1 MPSIRPRALIAFA
14 VLFLASMPARA
25 DSFDHAG
32 LAKQVLEQ
40 YIGPGY
46 TNLAEKA
53 KALHKRAS
61 AFCFGDSGKDLAGLR
76 DAFRDMVFAWSAV
89 SHVRFGPVMDEH
101 RHPRILYWPDR
112 KGLGFR
118 QIRRA
123 LGNRSKSVTSA
134 KSLAEKS
141 VALQGLSAI
150 EQLLYW
156 DAETQLLTP
165 GETRKHR
172 CGYLT
177 AASENLSNIADALVS
192 GWAPDAEFTSTF
204 VKPGTDNPRYLE
216 PSEVTLEIVKTFVVG
231 LERLR
236 DIKVAGPL
244 GLRPNNP
251 ARVVV
256 PFEPSKLSMRAMQA
270 ELEGLIDLFERGG
283 LKSRIEKHEAGMGD
297 AIVFDLETAL
307 NSFRR
312 IQLPIKEVTKNAEA
326 ENELIATG
334 FPLKN
339 AREQASR
346 VLSEAAGLSMGF
358 NALDGD

>member
-1 MPSIRPRALIAFA
+1 MLPLRPRVLIVFA
-14 VLFLASMPARA
+14 VLFLAAPVRA

-40 YIGPGY
+40 HIRPGY
-46 TNLAEKA
+46 ANLEEKA
-53 KALHKRAS
+53 KALHGRTV
-61 AFCFGDSGKDLAGLR
+61 AFCSGDSSKDIERLR

-89 SHVRFGPVMDEH
+89 SHIRFGPVMDEH
-101 RHPRILYWPDR
+101 RHPRMLYWPDR

-118 QIRRA
+118 QIRQA
-123 LGNRSKSVTSA
+123 LRNKSKSVTSLN
-134 KSLAEKS
+134 SLTEKS

-150 EQLLYW
+150 ELLLYW
-156 DAETQLLTP
+156 DVETQLLAP
-165 GETRKHR
+165 GERRTHR

-177 AASENLSNIADALVS
+177 AASENLAMIANAVVN
-192 GWAPDAEFTSTF
+192 GWAPGADFTAIF
-204 VKPGTDNPRYLE
+204 LEPGKDNPRYLE
-216 PSEVTLEIVKTFVVG
+216 PSEVTLEIVKAFVVG

-256 PFEPSKLSMRAMQA
+256 PFEPSKLSMRAIQA
-270 ELEGLIDLFERGG
+270 ELEGLIDLFEKGG
-283 LKSRIEKHEAGMGD
+283 LKSRIEKQESGMGD
-297 AIVFDLETAL
+297 AISLDLAQAL
-307 NSFRR
+307 KSFER
-312 IQLPIKEVTKNAEA
+312 IQLPIKEAAKNTEA

-339 AREQASR
+339 AREQATR